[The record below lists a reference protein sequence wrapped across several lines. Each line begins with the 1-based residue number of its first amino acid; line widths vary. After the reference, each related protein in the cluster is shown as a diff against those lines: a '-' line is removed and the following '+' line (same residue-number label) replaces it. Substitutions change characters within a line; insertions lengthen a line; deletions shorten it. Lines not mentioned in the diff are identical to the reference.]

1 MFGCNRKQARA
12 ASATGSD
19 GVVEPDQRIVFGVL
33 AVGMLVGALMTTPS
47 KSPAQA
53 KLQAPG
59 AAQKLAAKSSH

>member
-1 MFGCNRKQARA
+1 MFGSNRKQARA
-12 ASATGSD
+12 AGND

-47 KSPAQA
+47 KTPAQA

-59 AAQKLAAKSSH
+59 AQTSKAAQSTH